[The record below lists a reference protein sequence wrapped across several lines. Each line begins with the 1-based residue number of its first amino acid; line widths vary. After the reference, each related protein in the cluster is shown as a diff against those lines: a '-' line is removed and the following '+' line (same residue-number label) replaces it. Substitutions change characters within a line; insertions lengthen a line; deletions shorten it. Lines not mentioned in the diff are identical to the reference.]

1 MTSEILIMNKHGIA
15 MATDSAVTINGIKTY
30 NGVNKLFM
38 LSNNPPMG
46 IMVFGT
52 STFEGIPL
60 ETLIKEYRRNINF
73 DSINSISDIKK
84 DFLKYIAS
92 ETTNTNFDKK
102 IELGKDSFHRFFIM
116 NSFEWQF
123 NGFNDFL
130 EKYEKLE
137 IPSFFDEIDSIIEL
151 EDYIRDLINFQNIDD
166 FDNRLFLT
174 LKKFFIRSYLC
185 NNTGV
190 VIAGFNNDNLF
201 PSYSTFCLCANVNGK
216 IEITHSKSRINCK
229 NSEIIPFAEKEV
241 IRNYLT
247 GIHND
252 AKISI
257 IQKYNDDLNNFHCE
271 LEDALN
277 SIQSFDEETRE
288 VINGILIKS
297 KNNIEVFNKKFKNQ
311 INAIMDDNFT
321 NYLNSIN
328 SLPKEELANMA
339 ESLIHITSLKH
350 KVTENIESV
359 GGDIDVAIISKGDGF
374 IWKKRKHYFDID
386 LNPQFLSR

>member
-1 MTSEILIMNKHGIA
+1 MNKYGIA
-15 MATDSAVTINGIKTY
+15 MATDSAVTIKGIKTY

-52 STFEGIPL
+52 STFDGIPL
-60 ETLIKEYRRNINF
+60 ETLIKEYRRSTDF
-73 DSINSISDIKK
+73 ESINSISDIKK
-84 DFLKYIAS
+84 DFLNYIAS
-92 ETTNTNFDKK
+92 ETTNTNFDEK
-102 IELGKDSFHRFFIM
+102 IESSKDKFHRFFIM
-116 NSFEWQF
+116 NSFEWRF
-123 NGFNDFL
+123 NGFNEFV
-130 EKYEKLE
+130 EKYEKLQ
-137 IPSFFDEIDSIIEL
+137 IPSFFDEMDSINEL
-151 EDYIRDLINFQNIDD
+151 DNYIQELLDLCEINDLNK
-166 FDNRLFLT
+166 RLFLT
-174 LKKFFIRSYLC
+174 LKKFFIRRYLC
-185 NNTGV
+185 NNTGI
-190 VIAGFNNDNLF
+190 VIAGFNNNELF

-216 IEITHSKSRINCK
+216 IEVTNSKSRVNCK

-247 GIHND
+247 GIHSD

-257 IQKYNDDLNNFHCE
+257 IQNYGDDLNKFYFN
-271 LEDALN
+271 LEDAFN
-277 SIQSFDEETRE
+277 SNQSFDEKTRNT
-288 VINGILIKS
+288 INDILIES
-297 KNNIEVFNKKFKNQ
+297 KNNMVFFNEKFKKQ
-311 INAIMDDNFT
+311 INSIMNDNFT

-386 LNPQFLSR
+386 LNPQFLLR